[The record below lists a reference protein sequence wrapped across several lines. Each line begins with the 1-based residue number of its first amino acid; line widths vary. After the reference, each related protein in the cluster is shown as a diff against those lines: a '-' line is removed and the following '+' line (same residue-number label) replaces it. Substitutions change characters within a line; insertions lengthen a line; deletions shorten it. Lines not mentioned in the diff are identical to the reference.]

1 MAGPLT
7 EEDFELMVLARKQKQ
22 VSNSQEVLTLCH
34 VKLQPDYEA
43 LVDGGE
49 LYVANVTDKV
59 YVCRP
64 LDSMIAASGSIAP
77 SPAPMPE
84 QQEVEQKLNQEE
96 QHKQE
101 QKEESKQE
109 VQKQE
114 QLSAKKAEVVTPQPN
129 PVQRVPSTVFQSI
142 PEDQAI
148 LRQES
153 SDDIQ
158 EPASVSV
165 ESAPTVR
172 LKSATERQVS
182 FSARSASADLA
193 ILHLSAEA
201 DDAKTAQEGRW
212 Q

>member
-22 VSNSQEVLTLCH
+22 VSNSQEVLTLCR
-34 VKLQPDYEA
+34 VKLQPAYES
-43 LVDGGE
+43 LVEGGE

-64 LDSMIAASGSIAP
+64 LDSIIAESGGPIP
-77 SPAPMPE
+77 VPE
-84 QQEVEQKLNQEE
+84 REE
-96 QHKQE
+96 QAVPTPLVLA
-101 QKEESKQE
+101 EEP
-109 VQKQE
+109 
-114 QLSAKKAEVVTPQPN
+114 AVTPTQAVVEPE
-129 PVQRVPSTVFQSI
+129 TI

-153 SDDIQ
+153 AEDIQ
-158 EPASVSV
+158 APALSSIEDV
-165 ESAPTVR
+165 PTVR
-172 LKSATERQVS
+172 LKSATERTIT
-182 FSARSASADLA
+182 FSERASVADA
-193 ILHLSAEA
+193 AVLHSSDDA

>member
-1 MAGPLT
+1 MENKQDVKREL
-7 EEDFELMVLARKQKQ
+7 EHEFE
-22 VSNSQEVLTLCH
+22 
-34 VKLQPDYEA
+34 
-43 LVDGGE
+43 
-49 LYVANVTDKV
+49 
-59 YVCRP
+59 
-64 LDSMIAASGSIAP
+64 
-77 SPAPMPE
+77 
-84 QQEVEQKLNQEE
+84 QEE
-96 QHKQE
+96 QV
-101 QKEESKQE
+101 SG
-109 VQKQE
+109 
-114 QLSAKKAEVVTPQPN
+114 KKAAGVAPQPK
-129 PVQRVPSTVFQSI
+129 PVERVPSTVFQSI

-153 SDDIQ
+153 FDDVQ

-182 FSARSASADLA
+182 FSVRSASADLA

>member
-1 MAGPLT
+1 MWTNVAGPLT

-59 YVCRP
+59 FVCRP
-64 LDSMIAASGSIAP
+64 LDSMIAASGSAAP
-77 SPAPMPE
+77 SPAPAPE
-84 QQEVEQKLNQEE
+84 QQEQRDVENKQDVKRELEREFEQEE
-96 QHKQE
+96 QV
-101 QKEESKQE
+101 S
-109 VQKQE
+109 
-114 QLSAKKAEVVTPQPN
+114 SKKAAGVAPQPK
-129 PVQRVPSTVFQSI
+129 PVERVPSTVFQSI

-153 SDDIQ
+153 FDDVQ

>member
-59 YVCRP
+59 FVCRP
-64 LDSMIAASGSIAP
+64 LDSMIAASGSAAP
-77 SPAPMPE
+77 SPAPVSE
-84 QQEVEQKLNQEE
+84 QQEQRDVENKQDVKRELEHEFEQEE
-96 QHKQE
+96 QV
-101 QKEESKQE
+101 SG
-109 VQKQE
+109 
-114 QLSAKKAEVVTPQPN
+114 KKAAGVAPQPK
-129 PVQRVPSTVFQSI
+129 PVERVPSTVFQSI

-153 SDDIQ
+153 FDDVQ